1 MGILTSAAMCLAQQ
15 IPTTAN
21 DFRAPGSQPN
31 SLFTHPVSAINC
43 ANCHAFYA
51 ESIDQSVEVEP
62 FTMWSAS
69 MMGQAGRDPIF
80 HAALYV
86 ANHDAAFAGEYCL
99 RCHAPMGWIGG
110 RSADPTGNSLTDT
123 DFEGVSCSI
132 CHRMVDPVYAPGRSP
147 LSDAGILA
155 ALTQAGDLPGPPH
168 SAEYVLDPDDVRRGP
183 YALNQFHA
191 HSHERSPFHKR
202 SEMCATCHDISNP
215 VYARQPNGTY
225 ALTAMDQPAPSFNKY
240 DQFPVER
247 TYSEWAN
254 SQFAR
259 GPVDMGGRF
268 GGNNP
273 SVSSCQDC
281 HMARTDSFGCG
292 PGFGA
297 EQRGDLARH
306 FFPGGNTWVL
316 RAVRSLYPDYETFL
330 SEQLVQQ
337 ATSRT
342 IEFLEVASDVQVTIE
357 SNRLDVRVINQT
369 GHKLPT
375 GYNEGRRMWI
385 NVVFYDANGFEV
397 TQYGRYN
404 YDTAELETSNTKV
417 YEAKAGLDAA
427 VAAATGKPEG
437 ESFHFA
443 LNNVWLK
450 DNRIPPRGF
459 TNAAFEAVQAAP
471 VGATYAD
478 GQYWDDTSFRIPGN
492 AAYYEVGVYF
502 QTTSKEYIEFLRDI
516 YPGNVAAH
524 VAYDQWVL
532 HGKSEPA
539 LMDYDGGE
547 LPDRCP
553 ADWNNDGG
561 VDGDDVIAF
570 FAEWNNGVADYNF
583 DDGTDGDDVIAFF
596 ADWNTQCG
604 G

>member
-1 MGILTSAAMCLAQQ
+1 
-15 IPTTAN
+15 
-21 DFRAPGSQPN
+21 
-31 SLFTHPVSAINC
+31 
-43 ANCHAFYA
+43 
-51 ESIDQSVEVEP
+51 
-62 FTMWSAS
+62 
-69 MMGQAGRDPIF
+69 
-80 HAALYV
+80 
-86 ANHDAAFAGEYCL
+86 
-99 RCHAPMGWIGG
+99 
-110 RSADPTGNSLTDT
+110 
-123 DFEGVSCSI
+123 
-132 CHRMVDPVYAPGRSP
+132 
-147 LSDAGILA
+147 
-155 ALTQAGDLPGPPH
+155 
-168 SAEYVLDPDDVRRGP
+168 
-183 YALNQFHA
+183 
-191 HSHERSPFHKR
+191 
-202 SEMCATCHDISNP
+202 
-215 VYARQPNGTY
+215 
-225 ALTAMDQPAPSFNKY
+225 
-240 DQFPVER
+240 
-247 TYSEWAN
+247 
-254 SQFAR
+254 
-259 GPVDMGGRF
+259 
-268 GGNNP
+268 
-273 SVSSCQDC
+273 
-281 HMARTDSFGCG
+281 
-292 PGFGA
+292 
-297 EQRGDLARH
+297 
-306 FFPGGNTWVL
+306 VL